1 MLLSMGFA
9 MVPLFQRVLN
19 YFLVPV
25 AITVRALVQVG
36 FGIPP
41 WRARYGAP
49 GAGLWSL
56 LAGPPCEPS
65 TEGAAAVGSTH
76 HDPRACPPLISL
88 DGLGEAEQAVFGL
101 SAWSGL
107 GVIVAFMVAI
117 LFKPGFA
124 EEQLGVEDHRLHEAS
139 TVEAVVE
146 RLWDSWYTHLSRE
159 RVWDSMRR
167 SAALRDGSPRPPVFE
182 DKKPGGLSLMRLL
195 EGPMRA
201 LVQQLPSKDGLVSQV
216 LYALALA
223 LAVLVSLAIAALAL
237 VFVELSFALLMLIS
251 TVPLAAIA
259 VGLLGN
265 VGHDN
270 VWEYH
275 AWVQVLRSAA
285 WRA

>member
-1 MLLSMGFA
+1 M
-9 MVPLFQRVLN
+9 
-19 YFLVPV
+19 
-25 AITVRALVQVG
+25 
-36 FGIPP
+36 
-41 WRARYGAP
+41 
-49 GAGLWSL
+49 
-56 LAGPPCEPS
+56 
-65 TEGAAAVGSTH
+65 
-76 HDPRACPPLISL
+76 
-88 DGLGEAEQAVFGL
+88 
-101 SAWSGL
+101 
-107 GVIVAFMVAI
+107 
-117 LFKPGFA
+117 
-124 EEQLGVEDHRLHEAS
+124 
-139 TVEAVVE
+139 
-146 RLWDSWYTHLSRE
+146 
-159 RVWDSMRR
+159 
-167 SAALRDGSPRPPVFE
+167 
-182 DKKPGGLSLMRLL
+182 MRLL

-270 VWEYH
+270 VWEYY